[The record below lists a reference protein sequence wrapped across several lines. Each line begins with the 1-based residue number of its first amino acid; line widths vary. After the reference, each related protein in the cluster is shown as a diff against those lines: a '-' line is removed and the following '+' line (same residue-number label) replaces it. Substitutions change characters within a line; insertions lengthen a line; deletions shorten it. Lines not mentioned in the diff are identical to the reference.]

1 MPVAPDSYTGTVRL
15 EPPGAIVDIAARLQ
29 AAGFETWCVGG
40 AVRDALLGVPHLDWD
55 LATAAL
61 PRDVQRLFARTI
73 PVGIDHG
80 TVGVIGSDGRMH
92 EVTTFRADV
101 ETDGRH
107 AVVRFGVSL
116 DEDLARRDFT
126 INAMAWSASR
136 GVLHDPFDGR
146 GDLARR
152 IVRAVGDPRLRMAE
166 DRLRALRALRFAARF
181 DFALEPA
188 TWAAIV
194 ESAPAL
200 GRLSVERVKQEWEK
214 TLRQVT
220 HPSRAFERWRASG
233 ALRTLLPALHD
244 VPAWAFA
251 ACDHVPPPDGT
262 TRAERADL
270 RYLVRLA
277 LPLLPLAPKA
287 ARALLRD
294 LRCSNHEITVA
305 GTIVEAWH
313 AHGDALADA
322 ATSSPTPATLRR
334 LAAAIGRTRTSGV
347 LRACAAAWRAR
358 AAAGLPAPAAHDVS
372 RLAHRLLR
380 TAWREPVGLADL
392 AITGDDLRAAGIPA
406 GPRLGATLQRLL
418 GAVLDD
424 PARNTRDALLA
435 LATEE

>member
-1 MPVAPDSYTGTVRL
+1 MPVAPVSYTGSARL
-15 EPPGAIVDIAARLQ
+15 EPPRAIVEIAERLEG
-29 AAGFETWCVGG
+29 AGFETWCVGG

-61 PRDVQRLFARTI
+61 PNEVRRLFPRTV
-73 PVGIDHG
+73 PVGIEHG
-80 TVGVIGSDGRMH
+80 TVGVLDRDGRMH

-126 INAMAWSASR
+126 INAMAWSTSR

-146 GDLARR
+146 GDLARG
-152 IVRAVGDPRLRMAE
+152 IVRAVGEPRLRMAE

-181 DFALEPA
+181 DFDLDPA
-188 TWAAIV
+188 TWDAIV
-194 ESAPAL
+194 ESAPSL
-200 GRLSVERVKQEWEK
+200 GRLSIERVKQEWEK
-214 TLRQVT
+214 TLKQVT
-220 HPSRAFERWRASG
+220 RPSRALERWRASG
-233 ALRTLLPALHD
+233 ALRALMPALHD

-251 ACDHVPPPDGT
+251 ACDHVPRPEGT

-277 LPLLPLAPKA
+277 LPLLPLSPTA
-287 ARALLRD
+287 ARGVLRD
-294 LRCSNHEITVA
+294 LRCSNHELAVA
-305 GTIVEAWH
+305 GTLVEAWR
-313 AHGDALADA
+313 AHGDALALA
-322 ATSSPTPATLRR
+322 ATATPAPAALRR
-334 LAAAIGRTRTSGV
+334 LAAAIGRTRVAGV
-347 LRACAAAWRAR
+347 LRACDAAWRAR
-358 AAAGLPAPAAHDVS
+358 ADAGLSAPTPTQAA

-380 TAWREPVGLADL
+380 TAWREPVSLADL
-392 AITGDDLRAAGIPA
+392 VVTGDDLRVAGIPP

-424 PARNTRDALLA
+424 PARNTREALLA
-435 LATEE
+435 LAVEE